1 MSLEVNSKLKYFLG
15 VAGSF
20 TIGYSTLILLMPL
33 YLAQL
38 GASQT
43 EIGFLQAAYTIPSFF
58 VPVLAGK
65 LSDKY
70 GRPPIILVALIG
82 FTLFVPLFPMTK
94 DIFQV
99 ILIRL
104 AQGFFTAIW
113 WVSIDAQVADLATSS
128 QQGRVMGLY
137 NASWGTG
144 FLIGPFLAGYVIEN
158 YGFKLTFYF
167 AAIVMAG
174 LIPLILVGA
183 RMTIP
188 HRNGEPF
195 HIAKTAYE
203 PFPNI
208 PSLIPSWVTAGVCG
222 GILGIIFGLYPVYA
236 ETLQVSVFQIGTL
249 LLVYGVS
256 RIVTFL
262 GASIFMDRLGDWTV
276 MLGGLSLLMPIL
288 LLGLSTRITLH
299 VVALVLIGVGI
310 ALAYTSALAMAS
322 RQPPNVR
329 GIALGKFEIAFSLG
343 LAGMA
348 QAGGIIADYLG
359 LHTPY
364 LLGGVFAA
372 AALLS
377 LLAIYEIMPKKTPKA
392 L

>member
-1 MSLEVNSKLKYFLG
+1 MSFKASSKLKYFLG
-15 VAGSF
+15 IAGSF

-43 EIGFLQAAYTIPSFF
+43 EIGLLQAVYTIPSFF
-58 VPVLAGK
+58 VPILAGK

-82 FTLFVPLFPMTK
+82 FTLFVPLYPMVQN
-94 DIFQV
+94 IFQV

-113 WVSIDAQVADLATSS
+113 WVSFDAQVADLATSS
-128 QQGRVMGLY
+128 QQGKVMGLY

-158 YGFKLTFYF
+158 YGYKLTFYF

-174 LIPLILVGA
+174 LIPLVLVGA
-183 RMTIP
+183 QMTVP
-188 HRNGEPF
+188 DRSSEPF
-195 HIAKTAYE
+195 HIVETAYE
-203 PFPNI
+203 PVPNI

-222 GILGIIFGLYPVYA
+222 GILGIVFGLYPVYA

-276 MLGGLSLLMPIL
+276 MLGGLSLLMPIF
-288 LLGLSTRITLH
+288 LLGLSTRITL
-299 VVALVLIGVGI
+299 
-310 ALAYTSALAMAS
+310 
-322 RQPPNVR
+322 
-329 GIALGKFEIAFSLG
+329 
-343 LAGMA
+343 
-348 QAGGIIADYLG
+348 
-359 LHTPY
+359 
-364 LLGGVFAA
+364 
-372 AALLS
+372 
-377 LLAIYEIMPKKTPKA
+377 
-392 L
+392 

>member
-1 MSLEVNSKLKYFLG
+1 MSLEARTKLKYFLG

-70 GRPPIILVALIG
+70 GRPPVILVALVG
-82 FTLFVPLFPMTK
+82 FTLFVPLFPMAQ
-94 DIFQV
+94 DILQV
-99 ILIRL
+99 ILIRI
-104 AQGFFTAIW
+104 AQGIFAAIW
-113 WVSIDAQVADLATSS
+113 WVSIDAQIADLATSS
-128 QQGRVMGLY
+128 QRSRVIGLY

-144 FLIGPFLAGYVIEN
+144 FLIGPFLAGYIIEN

-167 AAIVMAG
+167 AAIVMAS

-183 RMTIP
+183 QMTIP
-188 HRNGEPF
+188 HKSSEPH
-195 HIAKTAYE
+195 HIVESAYE

-222 GILGIIFGLYPVYA
+222 GILGLVLGLYPVYA
-236 ETLQVSVFQIGTL
+236 ETLQVPIFQIGIL
-249 LLVYGVS
+249 LLIYGVA

-262 GASIFMDRLGDWTV
+262 GASIFMNRLGDRTV
-276 MLGGLSLLMPIL
+276 MFGGLSLLLPIL
-288 LLGLSTRITLH
+288 LLGLSTKTTLH
-299 VVALVLIGVGI
+299 GVVLGLIGIGLG
-310 ALAYTSALAMAS
+310 LAYTSALVIAS
-322 RQPPNVR
+322 RVPPNVR
-329 GIALGKFEIAFSLG
+329 GMALGKFEMAFSLG

-348 QAGGIIADYLG
+348 QTGGIFADYLG

-364 LLGGVFAA
+364 LLGGVFTAIT
-372 AALLS
+372 LLS
-377 LLAIYEIMPKKTPKA
+377 LFIIYQIKPIKA
-392 L
+392 KH